1 MAASSSSTSESL
13 RCGGGLHGSQ
23 HRGRGSRAMFRDT
36 LHERTQPFNS
46 QLLDTLVLCRR
57 NPFKAAC
64 EVVCNFDHQVRHCIR
79 SLPIVPYARKII
91 QPRNCPIQD
100 EPEAKVHFQSTMS
113 LK

>member
-64 EVVCNFDHQVRHCIR
+64 EVVRNFDDQVRHCIR
-79 SLPIVPYARKII
+79 SLPIVPYARKIS
-91 QPRNCPIQD
+91 QPPARRPD
-100 EPEAKVHFQSTMS
+100 GVASGATYPLV
-113 LK
+113 